1 MIKIGITGLIASGK
15 STVAKIL
22 SNRKYP
28 IFDADYEVKKIY
40 QKNLFKKKIYKKFR
54 VTTKKEIKRIVN
66 NNPKKLIILE
76 KIIHPLVRKELKNF
90 VKRNKRKKLLLFD
103 IPLLIESKLMS
114 NFHSIIFVNCRKE
127 IRKKRF
133 QKKRKNKK
141 LFNILDKRQLKP
153 VKKIKS
159 SNYVIN
165 NNFSFKMLKDN
176 VNIIRQLILMSLKN
190 YE

>member
-40 QKNLFKKKIYKKFR
+40 KKNLFKKKIYKTFR
-54 VTTKKEIKRIVN
+54 VKTKQEIKRIVN

-133 QKKRKNKK
+133 QKKIKNKK

-153 VKKIKS
+153 AKKIKL

-165 NNFSFKMLKDN
+165 NSFSFKILKDN
-176 VNIIRQLILMSLKN
+176 VKIIRELILIS
-190 YE
+190 